1 MIRLLWWVALVGGIL
16 LVIYGSIVGVAE
28 PLGIP
33 PAVIVGAALAFLSNY
48 SLQMARNRDERERGE
63 VLESQRAQ
71 DATVAAYTEK
81 MSELVLEKDLR
92 KASNDAQA
100 PEVAQALTITTLVQL
115 DSERKRIVL
124 KVVYT
129 LGLIR
134 QDNPVLQL
142 EGANLDHADLTEF
155 RLRDASLRGADLRGT
170 DLQGADLSGSDLS
183 YADLR
188 GVNLTNADLSAAN
201 LSGANLLPYDEQ
213 EPARLSL
220 HNLKDHALPSDDYLR
235 SLAKLQEERLR
246 GLSSRLTRRVQNRLL
261 LRKPVTFTNLTDAKL
276 AGANLTGAILANADL
291 RHTRG
296 SLDRRQIERAIGNDK
311 TKLPDTNEF
320 KQLPPRWIRKAIE
333 DQIKEVEA
341 QAREERIKNV
351 EEQIEKLPNEQKPQC
366 PIRTPQAKRC
376 GGLSYSRGL
385 AALALLFALIHR
397 TLSR

>member
-16 LVIYGSIVGVAE
+16 LLIYGSIVGVAE

-33 PAVIVGAALAFLSNY
+33 PAVVIGAAVAFLSNY
-48 SLQMARNRDERERGE
+48 SLQMARNRDEREREE

-81 MSELVLEKDLR
+81 MSELVLEKDSR

-100 PEVAQALTITTLVQL
+100 PKVAQALTITTLVQL

-134 QDNPVLQL
+134 QNNPVLQL
-142 EGANLDHADLTEF
+142 EGATLDHADLTEF

-201 LSGANLLPYDEQ
+201 LSGANLLPYDEYQ
-213 EPARLSL
+213 PARLSFY
-220 HNLKDHALPSDDYLR
+220 NLKGHALPSDDYLR
-235 SLAKLQEERLR
+235 SLAELQEGRLR
-246 GLSSRLTRRVQNRLL
+246 GRLTRGVINRLL
-261 LRKPVTFTNLTDAKL
+261 RRKSVLFTNLTDAKL

-291 RHTRG
+291 RYTRG
-296 SLDRRQIERAIGNDK
+296 LLDRKQIERAIGNDK
-311 TKLPDTNEF
+311 TKLPDIRGFE
-320 KQLPPRWIRKAIE
+320 QPPPRWTSKGIE
-333 DQIKEVEA
+333 EQIKEVE
-341 QAREERIKNV
+341 
-351 EEQIEKLPNEQKPQC
+351 EQIKKLPSE
-366 PIRTPQAKRC
+366 
-376 GGLSYSRGL
+376 
-385 AALALLFALIHR
+385 
-397 TLSR
+397 

>member
-16 LVIYGSIVGVAE
+16 LLIYGSIVGVAE

-33 PAVIVGAALAFLSNY
+33 PAVVIGAAVAFLSNY
-48 SLQMARNRDERERGE
+48 SLQMARNRDEREREE

-81 MSELVLEKDLR
+81 MSELVLEKDSR

-100 PEVAQALTITTLVQL
+100 PKVAQALTITTLVQL

-134 QDNPVLQL
+134 QNNPVLQL
-142 EGANLDHADLTEF
+142 EGATLDHADLTEF

-201 LSGANLLPYDEQ
+201 LSGANLLPYDEY
-213 EPARLSL
+213 EPARLRL
-220 HNLKDHALPSDDYLR
+220 YNLKGHAIPSDDYLR

-246 GLSSRLTRRVQNRLL
+246 AQSSRLTRRVKNRLL
-261 LRKPVTFTNLTDAKL
+261 RRKPVTFTNLTDVKL
-276 AGANLTGAILANADL
+276 DDANLTGAILANADL

-296 SLDRRQIERAIGNDK
+296 SLDRKQIERAIGNDK
-311 TKLPDTNEF
+311 TKLPDTDEF
-320 KQLPPRWIRKAIE
+320 KPLPPRWISEGIE
-333 DQIKEVEA
+333 AQLMEVEA
-341 QAREERIKNV
+341 QVREEK
-351 EEQIEKLPNEQKPQC
+351 IEKE
-366 PIRTPQAKRC
+366 
-376 GGLSYSRGL
+376 
-385 AALALLFALIHR
+385 
-397 TLSR
+397 

>member
-48 SLQMARNRDERERGE
+48 SLQMARNRDEREREE

-81 MSELVLEKDLR
+81 MSELVLEKDFL

-100 PEVAQALTITTLVQL
+100 PKVAQALTITTLVQL

-155 RLRDASLRGADLRGT
+155 RLRDASLRGADLRGA
-170 DLQGADLSGSDLS
+170 DLQGSDLSGSDLS

-213 EPARLSL
+213 EPARLSFY
-220 HNLKDHALPSDDYLR
+220 NLKGHALPSDYYLR
-235 SLAKLQEERLR
+235 SLAKLQEEGLR
-246 GLSSRLTRRVQNRLL
+246 DRLTRSAKNRLL

-276 AGANLTGAILANADL
+276 EGANLTGAILANADL

-296 SLDRRQIERAIGNDK
+296 SLDRKQIERAIGNDK
-311 TKLPDTNEF
+311 TKLPDTDEF
-320 KQLPPRWIRKAIE
+320 KQLPPRWTSKGIEEQIKEVE
-333 DQIKEVEA
+333 DQIKE
-341 QAREERIKNV
+341 
-351 EEQIEKLPNEQKPQC
+351 LPSE
-366 PIRTPQAKRC
+366 
-376 GGLSYSRGL
+376 
-385 AALALLFALIHR
+385 
-397 TLSR
+397 

>member
-48 SLQMARNRDERERGE
+48 SLQMARSRDERERE
-63 VLESQRAQ
+63 QLLEYQQAQ

-81 MSELVLEKDLR
+81 MSELVLEKDFR

-100 PEVAQALTITTLVQL
+100 PKVAQALTITTLVQL

-170 DLQGADLSGSDLS
+170 ALQGADLSGSDLS

-201 LSGANLLPYDEQ
+201 LSGANLLPYDEY
-213 EPARLSL
+213 EPARLSFY
-220 HNLKDHALPSDDYLR
+220 NLKGHALPSDDYLR
-235 SLAKLQEERLR
+235 SLAKLQEERLQGLR
-246 GLSSRLTRRVQNRLL
+246 GRLTRSAKNRLL
-261 LRKPVTFTNLTDAKL
+261 RRKPVTFTNLTDVKL
-276 AGANLTGAILANADL
+276 DGANLTGAILVNADL

-296 SLDRRQIERAIGNDK
+296 SLDRKQIERAIGNDK
-311 TKLPDTNEF
+311 TKLPDTDEF
-320 KQLPPRWIRKAIE
+320 KPLPPRWTSKGIEEQIKEVE
-333 DQIKEVEA
+333 DQIKE
-341 QAREERIKNV
+341 
-351 EEQIEKLPNEQKPQC
+351 LPSE
-366 PIRTPQAKRC
+366 
-376 GGLSYSRGL
+376 
-385 AALALLFALIHR
+385 
-397 TLSR
+397 